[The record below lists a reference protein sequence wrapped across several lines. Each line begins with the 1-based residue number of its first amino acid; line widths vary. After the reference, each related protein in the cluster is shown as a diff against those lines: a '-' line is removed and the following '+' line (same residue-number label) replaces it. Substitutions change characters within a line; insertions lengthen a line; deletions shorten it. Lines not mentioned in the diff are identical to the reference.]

1 MSLIRM
7 FEAGE
12 LGAVGAGMTGGTRVC
27 SGGHEVENDS
37 LFCPRCG
44 VALEW
49 QCENGHRLDEGQ
61 AFCPRCGAPASG
73 TSAHAARGGAAGAAV
88 PVPVPVELATT
99 PAGSGGVG
107 GGGEGWAIGERWAI
121 VLGTGGGLVGPGR
134 GGPVFS
140 QGNSAP
146 GGS

>member
-27 SGGHEVENDS
+27 SVGHEVENDS

-49 QCENGHRLDEGQ
+49 QCENSHRLDEGK

-73 TSAHAARGGAAGAAV
+73 TSAPAARGGAAGAV
-88 PVPVPVELATT
+88 VPVPVELATT
-99 PAGSGGVG
+99 PAGSGGL
-107 GGGEGWAIGERWAI
+107 GERWKGWTIGQRWSI
-121 VLGTGGGLVGPGR
+121 VLGTVVVLI
-134 GGPVFS
+134 GPVRVV
-140 QGNSAP
+140 QL
-146 GGS
+146 